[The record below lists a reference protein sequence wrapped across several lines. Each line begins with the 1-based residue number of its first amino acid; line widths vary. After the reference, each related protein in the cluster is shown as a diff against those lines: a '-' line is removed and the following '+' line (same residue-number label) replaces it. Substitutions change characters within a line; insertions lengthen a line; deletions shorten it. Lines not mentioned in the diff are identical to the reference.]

1 MTPAAISPTEMPLSD
16 GEVDFLWWFI
26 QGSLMDADVRARLHL
41 HWGLCARHS
50 LAFFVVESS
59 LRPHL
64 IHGCTILY
72 NELMRRA
79 VKHLCGEGI
88 HSLIPDRLAAHFLR
102 TSGPCH
108 ICDLGYGPHS
118 PGNAP
123 RERLEQGRDMSS
135 AIRFASENLSG
146 WQPHV
151 CGMCSGSGSAALC
164 RPHLVSAM
172 ETDGGKSAAA
182 QRDMVMGIASHMNR
196 FDNSFRWEQRS
207 TDTAEDRGAL
217 VAAIGWCSGWKNLLD
232 GPLRDLT
239 ASVSTSAARARANS
253 PSRHC
258 PTRQEGALSETPP
271 IESTGGSHGR

>member
-1 MTPAAISPTEMPLSD
+1 VNSAVTAPTEPPLSD

-26 QGSLMDADVRARLHL
+26 QGSLMDADVRARLYL

-50 LAFFVVESS
+50 LGFFVVESS
-59 LRPHL
+59 FRPHL

-72 NELMRRA
+72 TELMRRA
-79 VKHLCGEGI
+79 AKHLCGEGL

-102 TSGPCH
+102 TTGPCH
-108 ICDLGYGPHS
+108 ICDLGYGPDS

-151 CGMCSGSGSAALC
+151 CGRCAGNGSAALC

-182 QRDMVMGIASHMNR
+182 QRDMVTGIASHMDR
-196 FDNSFRWEQRS
+196 FDHSFFWEQRG

-217 VAAIGWCSGWKNLLD
+217 IAAIGWCCGWKYLLD
-232 GPLRDLT
+232 GPLRDLA
-239 ASVSTSAARARANS
+239 ASSTSGTAGAGAGDPTGGS
-253 PSRHC
+253 PKGHEDALL
-258 PTRQEGALSETPP
+258 EGPP
-271 IESTGGSHGR
+271 IEDTEGSHGH

>member
-1 MTPAAISPTEMPLSD
+1 MNAALTSLVEPPLSD

-26 QGSLMDADVRARLHL
+26 QGSLMDADVRARLYL

-59 LRPHL
+59 FRPHL

-72 NELMRRA
+72 KELMRRA
-79 VKHLCGEGI
+79 AKHLCGEGF

-108 ICDLGYGPHS
+108 ICDLGYGPAS

-135 AIRFASENLSG
+135 AIRFASENLVG
-146 WQPHV
+146 WQPYV
-151 CGMCSGSGSAALC
+151 CGTCAANGSPTLC
-164 RPHLVSAM
+164 RPHLISAM
-172 ETDGGKSAAA
+172 EADAGRSAAA
-182 QRDMVMGIASHMNR
+182 QRGAVMDIASHMDR
-196 FDNSFRWEQRS
+196 FDHSFFWEQRG

-217 VAAIGWCSGWKNLLD
+217 IAAIGWCSGWKNLLE
-232 GPLRDLT
+232 GPLRDL
-239 ASVSTSAARARANS
+239 AARPAASSAGAATGGSTGRGPNAQEDAL
-253 PSRHC
+253 PERP
-258 PTRQEGALSETPP
+258 PTED
-271 IESTGGSHGR
+271 TGGSHGR

>member
-1 MTPAAISPTEMPLSD
+1 VNSALTPHTEPPLSD

-26 QGSLMDADVRARLHL
+26 QGSLMDADVRARLYL

-59 LRPHL
+59 FRPHL

-72 NELMRRA
+72 KELMRRA
-79 VKHLCGEGI
+79 AKHMCGEGF

-108 ICDLGYGPHS
+108 ICDLGYGPDS

-135 AIRFASENLSG
+135 AIRYSNENLVG
-146 WQPHV
+146 WQPYV
-151 CGMCSGSGSAALC
+151 CGICSESGSATLC

-172 ETDGGKSAAA
+172 EADGGKSAAA
-182 QRDMVMGIASHMNR
+182 QRDRVMDIASHMDR
-196 FDNSFRWEQRS
+196 LDNSFFWEQRG

-217 VAAIGWCSGWKNLLD
+217 IAAIGWCSGWKDLLA
-232 GPLRDLT
+232 GPLRDLAASPTTGT
-239 ASVSTSAARARANS
+239 AGTGAGSAAGSGPNGQEDARPEH
-253 PSRHC
+253 PS
-258 PTRQEGALSETPP
+258 
-271 IESTGGSHGR
+271 IEDTGGSHGR

>member
-1 MTPAAISPTEMPLSD
+1 VNSAAKPPSGAPLSD

-59 LRPHL
+59 FRPHL

-72 NELMRRA
+72 SELMRRA
-79 VKHLCGEGI
+79 AKHLSDEGL
-88 HSLIPDRLAAHFLR
+88 HSLIPDRLTLHFLR

-123 RERLEQGRDMSS
+123 HERLEQGRDIGS
-135 AIRFASENLSG
+135 ATRFANENQSG
-146 WQPHV
+146 WRSHI
-151 CGMCSGSGSAALC
+151 CGICSGNGSAALC
-164 RPHLVSAM
+164 RPHLVAAM
-172 ETDGGKSAAA
+172 EADGAKSAAA
-182 QRDMVMGIASHMNR
+182 QRERVKQIASHMDR
-196 FDNSFRWEQRS
+196 FDNSFRWEQRG

-217 VAAIGWCSGWKNLLD
+217 IAAIGWCSGWRNLLD

-239 ASVSTSAARARANS
+239 ADAASAEQ
-253 PSRHC
+253 
-258 PTRQEGALSETPP
+258 PTRSPGSRVGQEEIASREQPP
-271 IESTGGSHGR
+271 IGNAGGSDGR